1 MTTLLARNADILVTM
16 DVARREIQGGG
27 FFARNGVIEAVGS
40 SADLPETADKV
51 IDLSGLI
58 ATPGLINTH
67 HHFYQNLTRAVPA
80 GQNATLFGWLH
91 AHYPIWARMG
101 PDAIRI
107 SALVA
112 LAELAL
118 TGCVCSS
125 DHLYMFPNGARLDD
139 EIEAAQMIGARL
151 HAARGAM
158 SIGESDGGLPP
169 DSLVENEAAILKD
182 SLRAIQTWH
191 DPNPGAMIRVAVA
204 PCSPF
209 SVSQGL
215 MRDAAMLARDQG
227 VMMHTHLAENDDD
240 VAYSRDKFGC
250 SPGDYAADVGWVGD
264 DVWHAHYVKLDARE
278 IALFAEHGV
287 SVAHCPCSNMRLGS
301 GIAPIGAMLRAGVN
315 VGLGVDGSASNDSGH
330 LMNEARQAMLLQRVA
345 HGGDAMSA
353 RTALELATRGGAK
366 ALGRDDLGAIEIGK
380 RADFAA
386 FKASEL
392 ALSGAWDR
400 VAGLLLAGPLQ
411 AWHTVIEGKFVV
423 HEGQITTI
431 DLPSVLAAHHQISV
445 DLMNG

>member
-1 MTTLLARNADILVTM
+1 MGTLLARNADIIATM
-16 DVARREIQGGG
+16 DATRREIAGGG
-27 FFARNGVIEAVGS
+27 FFARDGVIEAVGA
-40 SADLPETADKV
+40 ADTLPSEADEI
-51 IDLSGLI
+51 IDLAGLI
-58 ATPGLINTH
+58 VTPGLINTH

-80 GQNATLFGWLH
+80 GQDATLFRWLK

-101 PDAIRI
+101 PEAIRV

-125 DHLYMFPNGARLDD
+125 DHLYMFPNGARLED
-139 EIEAAQMIGARL
+139 EIEAAAMIGVRL

-169 DSLVENEAAILKD
+169 DSLVEKEADILKD
-182 SLRAIQTWH
+182 SLRVIQAWH

-209 SVSQGL
+209 SVSRGL
-215 MRDAAMLARDQG
+215 MRDAADLARDQG
-227 VMMHTHLAENDDD
+227 VMLHTHLAESDDD
-240 VAYSRDKFGC
+240 VAYSLERYGC
-250 SPGDYAADVGWVGD
+250 RPGDYAADVGWIGE
-264 DVWHAHYVKLDARE
+264 DVWHAHCVKLDDRE
-278 IALFAEHGV
+278 IALFAKHGV

-301 GIAPIGAMLRAGVN
+301 GIAPVRRMLDAGVN
-315 VGLGVDGSASNDSGH
+315 VSLGVDGSASNDSGH
-330 LMNEARQAMLLQRVA
+330 MMNEARQAMLLQRVA
-345 HGGDAMSA
+345 NGGDAMSA

-366 ALGRDDLGAIEIGK
+366 ALGRDDLGAIEVGK

-386 FKASEL
+386 FQTATP
-392 ALSGAWDR
+392 ALSGAWDK

-411 AWHTVIEGKFVV
+411 AWHTVVEGKFVV
-423 HEGQITTI
+423 REGRLTSI
-431 DLPSVLAAHHQISV
+431 DLPSVLADHNRISMA
-445 DLMNG
+445 LANS

>member
-16 DVARREIQGGG
+16 DDTRREIPNGG
-27 FFARNGVIEAVGS
+27 FFARDGIIETVGPGN
-40 SADLPETADKV
+40 ALPQTADEV
-51 IDLSGLI
+51 FDLTGLI
-58 ATPGLINTH
+58 VTPGLINTH

-80 GQNATLFGWLH
+80 GQDATLFGWLQ

-101 PDAIRI
+101 PDAVRV

-139 EIEAAQMIGARL
+139 EIEAAQMIGVRL

-169 DSLVENEAAILKD
+169 DSLVEKEAAILED
-182 SLRAIQTWH
+182 SLRAIQAWH

-215 MRDAAMLARDQG
+215 MRDAALLARDQG
-227 VMMHTHLAENDDD
+227 VMLHTHLAENDDD
-240 VAYSRDKFGC
+240 VAYSNERFGC
-250 SPGDYAADVGWVGD
+250 SPGDYAADVGWVGE
-264 DVWHAHYVKLDARE
+264 DVWHAHCVKLDPRE
-278 IALFAEHGV
+278 IALFAQHGV

-301 GIAPIGAMLRAGVN
+301 GIAPIREMLRAGVN

-353 RTALELATRGGAK
+353 RTALELATRGGAIT
-366 ALGRDDLGAIEIGK
+366 LGREDLGSIEPGK

-386 FKASEL
+386 FSTAEP
-392 ALSGAWDR
+392 ALSGAWDK

-411 AWHTVIEGKFVV
+411 AWHTVVEGKYVV
-423 HEGQITTI
+423 REGQIATI
-431 DLPSVLAAHHQISV
+431 NLPEVLAIHHKISV
-445 DLMNG
+445 ELMNG